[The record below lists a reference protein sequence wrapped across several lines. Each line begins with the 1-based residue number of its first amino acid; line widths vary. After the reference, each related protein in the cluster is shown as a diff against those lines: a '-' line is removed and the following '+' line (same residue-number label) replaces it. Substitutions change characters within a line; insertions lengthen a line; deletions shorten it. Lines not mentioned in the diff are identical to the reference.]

1 MLPKI
6 PRLTPFALFTS
17 LLSAQSPPRH
27 PTTLSL
33 GAEYS
38 NTSSHIILGASNNRR
53 LTGLDLTLSTRL
65 KQNRILTWTY
75 DLELR
80 PVEFLQDPVSTTT
93 ITLQPPNAPTL
104 GPFPLQNGPIQGACQ
119 SFVLPNPPGLAS
131 DIPLTE
137 TRTCATRWTY
147 AGGLSPLGQ
156 RFNFRP
162 AHRLQPYAL
171 LNAGFL
177 VSPRDIPSN
186 NSSPL
191 QLHLCLRCRLSDC
204 RDPYP
209 RLVPRLPPSPPLQPR
224 PRQHQ
229 SRRRQPTPPPLLH
242 LRGPAQLS
250 SPLIAGLAGDSPCA
264 VLPLTREG
272 IPETHFT

>member
-6 PRLTPFALFTS
+6 PRLTPFALVTS

-27 PTTLSL
+27 PTTFSL

-65 KQNRILTWTY
+65 KQNRILTWSY

-186 NSSPL
+186 NSSRFNFTFAFGAGFQIAGTPTHAWSL
-191 QLHLCLRCRLSDC
+191 DYRLHHLSNRALGNTNPGVDSQLLRLSYTFAAPHSF
-204 RDPYP
+204 RH
-209 RLVPRLPPSPPLQPR
+209 R
-224 PRQHQ
+224 
-229 SRRRQPTPPPLLH
+229 
-242 LRGPAQLS
+242 
-250 SPLIAGLAGDSPCA
+250 
-264 VLPLTREG
+264 
-272 IPETHFT
+272 